1 MAVDVTSFK
10 AYFDRGQF
18 SYGSAAPDIRDKD
31 ITQALAEA
39 NAVFNPDIYP
49 TDHPEIKDL
58 ALSYLTAHFLVTDID
73 AQDSGGQSRLL
84 QNARSADGVS
94 ESLTIPDWMNSGEF
108 AFYVTTYYGQKWLML
123 TKPYLDG
130 MVVVIGGATLP

>member
-1 MAVDVTSFK
+1 MSVDVASFK

-18 SYGSAAPDIRDKD
+18 SYGATTADIRDKD

-49 TDHPEIKDL
+49 TDHPEIKDS
-58 ALSYLTAHFLVTDID
+58 ALTYLTAHFLVTDID
-73 AQDSGGQSRLL
+73 AQDSGGQARLL
-84 QNARSADGVS
+84 QTARAADGVS
-94 ESLTIPDWMNSGEF
+94 ESLAIPEWVTGELI
-108 AFYVTTYYGQKWLML
+108 FYWTTYYGQKWLIL

-130 MVVVIGGATLP
+130 AVFSIGGATQP